1 MLDRANKVLKI
12 LNEANHEAYIVGGAV
27 RDIQMGLIPS
37 DIDITTSANPEEV
50 ISLFPQNYPSGIE
63 FGTVTVMVDE
73 ESFEV
78 TTFRTDG
85 EYLDGRRPEV
95 VTFGKTIE
103 EDLSRRDFTIN
114 AMAMDINGEIIDT
127 FDGRNDLQ
135 KGIIKAVGNP
145 VQRFSEDA
153 LRILRAFRFSA
164 RFRFTIEAET
174 LNAIKETR
182 EGLILISTER
192 IRDEIFKILM
202 TDNVLNT
209 FTVMYKTGV
218 LDIILPEIAKMY
230 GVEQNHPH
238 HMYDVFTHT
247 MISVENAPKDLTI
260 RLAMLLHDI
269 GKPYTKETVDGVDRF
284 HEHHLKSVEI
294 AIDILSR
301 LNVSNKIKNEVLE
314 LISLH
319 DREIIESPKA
329 VRRLLNQLQYTSLEN
344 LLAVKKADAIG
355 QNSIYLKDRLTT
367 LNNIQKIA
375 SNQPK
380 LTVKN
385 LAVNGHDMMALGL
398 QGKDIGDMLN
408 YLLDLVLDDTALN
421 QTDTLM
427 DISQK
432 KLLSQL

>member
-1 MLDRANKVLKI
+1 MLDRAKKVLKI

-114 AMAMDINGEIIDT
+114 AMAMDINGEIIDI
-127 FDGRNDLQ
+127 FDGKNDLQ

-238 HMYDVFTHT
+238 HIYDVFSHT

-344 LLAVKKADAIG
+344 LLAVKKADAIA
-355 QNSIYLKDRLTT
+355 QNNSYLEVKLEVIKE
-367 LNNIQKIA
+367 IQNIA
-375 SNQPK
+375 SKEQK
-380 LTVKN
+380 LTIKD
-385 LAVNGHDMMALGL
+385 LAVNGYDMMNLGL
-398 QGKDIGDMLN
+398 KGKDIGEMLN
-408 YLLDLVLDDTALN
+408 YLLVKVLDNPTCN
-421 QTDTLM
+421 NRE
-427 DISQK
+427 S
-432 KLLSQL
+432 LLLYVRDYLHN

>member
-1 MLDRANKVLKI
+1 MLDRAKKVLKT
-12 LNEANHEAYIVGGAV
+12 LNKANHEAYIVGGVV
-27 RDIQMGLIPS
+27 RDVALGLNPS
-37 DIDITTSANPEEV
+37 DVDIATSANPEEV
-50 ISLFPQNYPSGIE
+50 IRLFPKTYPSGIE

-127 FDGRNDLQ
+127 FDGKNDLQ

-164 RFRFTIEAET
+164 RFGFTIEAET
-174 LNAIKETR
+174 LNASKETR
-182 EGLILISTER
+182 EGLRLISAER

-209 FTVMYKTGV
+209 FTAMHKTGV

-238 HMYDVFTHT
+238 HIYDVFSHT

-284 HEHHLKSVEI
+284 CEHHLKSVEI
-294 AIDILSR
+294 ATDILSR

-314 LISLH
+314 LILLH

-329 VRRLLNQLQYTSLEN
+329 VRRLLSQLQYTNLDN

-355 QNSIYLKDRLTT
+355 QNSIYLEDKLVI
-367 LNNIQKIA
+367 LNNIQKIS

-380 LTVKN
+380 LTVKD
-385 LAVNGHDMMALGL
+385 LAVNGHDMIALGL

-408 YLLDLVLDDTALN
+408 YLLDLVLDDAALN

>member
-1 MLDRANKVLKI
+1 MLDSAKKVLKI

-114 AMAMDINGEIIDT
+114 AMAMDINGEIIDI
-127 FDGRNDLQ
+127 FDGKNDLQ

-182 EGLILISTER
+182 EGLILISAER

-209 FTVMYKTGV
+209 FTAMYETGV

-344 LLAVKKADAIG
+344 LLAVKKADAIA
-355 QNSIYLKDRLTT
+355 QNNSYLEVKLEVIKE
-367 LNNIQKIA
+367 IQNIA
-375 SNQPK
+375 SKEQK
-380 LTVKN
+380 LTVKD
-385 LAVNGHDMMALGL
+385 LAVNGYDMMNLGL
-398 QGKDIGDMLN
+398 KGKDIGEMLN
-408 YLLDLVLDDTALN
+408 YLLVKVLDNPTCN
-421 QTDTLM
+421 NRE
-427 DISQK
+427 S
-432 KLLSQL
+432 LLLYARDYLHN

>member
-1 MLDRANKVLKI
+1 MLDSAKKVLKI

-355 QNSIYLKDRLTT
+355 QNSIYLKDKLTT

-421 QTDTLM
+421 QADTLM